1 MQAVFHTHA
10 LPLDFAEEIPDPQ
23 DRFVRRLAALSFEAV
38 EGIRSIHEIG
48 TMLSIGAA
56 RQLAVQRTAHRERG
70 EALRDTRRCVPSPG
84 RIRLCRIFPHIA
96 EATVV
101 LHTEHR
107 SYAVALRL
115 EWAHGHWRACEVYVM

>member
-1 MQAVFHTHA
+1 MQAVFASHA
-10 LPLDFAEEIPDPQ
+10 LPLDYAEEIPDPQ

-38 EGIRSIHEIG
+38 EGLRSIHEIG
-48 TMLSIGAA
+48 TMLSLGAA
-56 RQLAVQRTAHRERG
+56 RQLAIQRTAHREHRD
-70 EALRDTRRCVPSPG
+70 ALLDRRRCAPSPG
-84 RIRLCRIFPHIA
+84 RIQLCRLFPHVA

-101 LHTEHR
+101 LHTEYR